1 MNILIVDEFAC
12 RKYVLGAMKMKM
24 LSAELM
30 TKVYSPKV
38 KYSISSKGPR
48 DRYGRVK

>member
-1 MNILIVDEFAC
+1 MNIIIVDEFAC
-12 RKYVLGAMKMKM
+12 RKYVLVAMKL

-48 DRYGRVK
+48 DKYGRVK